1 MKTSQVKEKVA
12 AKVAKGKAK
21 VAKKCSKVAKKCGKS
36 AKELLLALAV
46 GALFGCASTGAQPSR
61 SQNQENKFDNCVFI
75 MAQKDVVSNDCVQA
89 DGGDNSMP
97 YEMFTQTQGNEGS
110 ETVSPTA
117 TPTQTTDIHP
127 DTNVN
132 TTGGRTAGVLES
144 LIGSFGTWLTTPSG
158 KEATATAT
166 AAAAATSSSASCPNG
181 NCSSNGTCTDGSC
194 SSGACTDGS
203 CSVK

>member
-1 MKTSQVKEKVA
+1 MKVNQVKEKVA

-21 VAKKCSKVAKKCGKS
+21 VAKKCGKAAKT
-36 AKELLLALAV
+36 LLFALAV

-61 SQNQENKFDNCVFI
+61 SQNQENKFDKCVFI
-75 MAQKDVVSNDCVQA
+75 MAQKAVVSNDCVQA

-97 YEMFTQTQGNEGS
+97 YEMFTQTQGNDGS

-158 KEATATAT
+158 KEAAATAV
-166 AAAAATSSSASCPNG
+166 AAATSSSASCQNG
-181 NCSSNGTCTDGSC
+181 NCSPNGTCTDGSC